1 MDELYPE
8 PTTFGDC
15 DFTSYSYLI
24 LSVVLSIFGSFITV
38 VALGGA
44 DDYIFSHLGH
54 MWLVGPLF
62 ICSGLMM
69 GIKTVLYLRRKS
81 VIQMLLRQRAL
92 LRVNNKLYLFFIF
105 LILVQYY
112 IKTVVFII

>member
-15 DFTSYSYLI
+15 DFTSYSYLV
-24 LSVVLSIFGSFITV
+24 LSVSLSIFGSFITV

-62 ICSGLMM
+62 ICSGMMM

-92 LRVNNKLYLFFIF
+92 LRVNINEELLLFFMK
-105 LILVQYY
+105 L
-112 IKTVVFII
+112 